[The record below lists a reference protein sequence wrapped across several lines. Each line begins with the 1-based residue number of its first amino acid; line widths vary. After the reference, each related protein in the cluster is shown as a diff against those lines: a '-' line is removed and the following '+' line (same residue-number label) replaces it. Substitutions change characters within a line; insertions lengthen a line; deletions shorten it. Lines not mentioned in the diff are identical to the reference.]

1 MRYIT
6 EQENIK
12 TQEKE
17 EGTETPS
24 EEKENE
30 FTNSKPKKMTTEMP
44 SSKIELLDNNN
55 VSSSSKIE
63 LLEVHKLNSSK
74 TNVSNN
80 NNYISNDSYDSE
92 LKFDKRLLNYKQQ
105 GVPDTITQMLTI
117 GKGNYK
123 ECSQRMGLLFKAKS
137 SVSKDVFAQGLDGSI
152 YFEDFTEEDWEELYQ
167 VLHLCFVRFKEGLIK
182 NEEKYIFT
190 SLRTFFEN
198 YKHKQILH
206 KIKDKPMEG

>member
-1 MRYIT
+1 
-6 EQENIK
+6 
-12 TQEKE
+12 
-17 EGTETPS
+17 
-24 EEKENE
+24 
-30 FTNSKPKKMTTEMP
+30 
-44 SSKIELLDNNN
+44 
-55 VSSSSKIE
+55 
-63 LLEVHKLNSSK
+63 
-74 TNVSNN
+74 
-80 NNYISNDSYDSE
+80 
-92 LKFDKRLLNYKQQ
+92 
-105 GVPDTITQMLTI
+105 MLTI

-137 SVSKDVFAQGLDGSI
+137 SVSKDVFSQGLDGSI

-167 VLHLCFVRFKEGLIK
+167 VLHLCFVKFKEGLIK